1 MEVDGIIGTE
11 VVSGNQIDL
20 ADID

>member
-11 VVSGNQIDL
+11 VVSGNQIDS